1 MAGDEQSDSSSQEPG
16 EGGVKIEVGCF
27 TGVAPAQ
34 CGTVQPGKGQI
45 QRGFLVKFTV
55 FLFLICTIFAHL
67 SAPLHGCR
75 GDNCRM
81 LKRKIQQGF
90 ILIFWAL

>member
-34 CGTVQPGKGQI
+34 CGTVQPEKGQI
-45 QRGFLVKFTV
+45 RRGFLVKFK
-55 FLFLICTIFAHL
+55 ICF
-67 SAPLHGCR
+67 
-75 GDNCRM
+75 
-81 LKRKIQQGF
+81 
-90 ILIFWAL
+90 

>member
-16 EGGVKIEVGCF
+16 DGGVKIEVGCF

-45 QRGFLVKFTV
+45 QRGFLVKFT
-55 FLFLICTIFAHL
+55 IF
-67 SAPLHGCR
+67 
-75 GDNCRM
+75 
-81 LKRKIQQGF
+81 
-90 ILIFWAL
+90 

>member
-45 QRGFLVKFTV
+45 QRGFFGEVYDFFV
-55 FLFLICTIFAHL
+55 FNLYNLCPSVSSST
-67 SAPLHGCR
+67 
-75 GDNCRM
+75 
-81 LKRKIQQGF
+81 
-90 ILIFWAL
+90 WV